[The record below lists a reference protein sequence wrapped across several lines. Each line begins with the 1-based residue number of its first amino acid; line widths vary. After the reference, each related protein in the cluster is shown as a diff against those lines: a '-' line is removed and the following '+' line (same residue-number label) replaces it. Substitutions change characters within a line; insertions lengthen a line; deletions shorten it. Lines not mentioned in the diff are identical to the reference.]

1 MKLRYLYHGS
11 ITPGI
16 KELKPMIRYTP
27 GVLKGKAKP
36 AIYAAADPAYAVAH
50 GFPWGSSEGFDVYEY
65 KGVVTLVVPKK
76 YKKRLNQPVFI
87 YKIYGKDFKLLL
99 NDSPKTRIYIS
110 YKKVKPI
117 DVVSFETVTEGIK
130 YYKARIKII

>member
-1 MKLRYLYHGS
+1 
-11 ITPGI
+11 
-16 KELKPMIRYTP
+16 MIRYTP

-50 GFPWGSSEGFDVYEY
+50 SFPLGGSSEGFDVYEH
-65 KGVVTLVVPKK
+65 KGVVILVVPKK

-87 YKIYGKDFKLLL
+87 YKIYEKDFKLLV

-117 DVVSFETVTEGIK
+117 DVVSFETVAEGIK
-130 YYKARIKII
+130 HYNGTIKII